1 MVRRAPPVI
10 GRWLGE
16 LFTYFKFFKGGLRGL
31 GCRLGRRWTVATGD
45 HRPPLYPPTGEG
57 NEGEKIFFLVIGT
70 FKGCPLSHDFVVTAS
85 RPATGRKKRGFASTK
100 LDSCPPPAPSHAYT
114 FLRRGLRWRGR
125 GRIFYISHF
134 KGGVAPFGTP
144 VRACLT
150 PVLFFF
156 FGLLKGWTRLP
167 LWGRYVPVA
176 RCPAADRAGRRD
188 GVIAER

>member
-1 MVRRAPPVI
+1 MFVRE
-10 GRWLGE
+10 GE
-16 LFTYFKFFKGGLRGL
+16 NYSIYLISKGLRPF
-31 GCRLGRRWTVATGD
+31 VS
-45 HRPPLYPPTGEG
+45 PTGEG

-134 KGGVAPFGTP
+134 KGGFHPP
-144 VRACLT
+144 LE
-150 PVLFFF
+150 PP
-156 FGLLKGWTRLP
+156 KGQ
-167 LWGRYVPVA
+167 
-176 RCPAADRAGRRD
+176 
-188 GVIAER
+188 